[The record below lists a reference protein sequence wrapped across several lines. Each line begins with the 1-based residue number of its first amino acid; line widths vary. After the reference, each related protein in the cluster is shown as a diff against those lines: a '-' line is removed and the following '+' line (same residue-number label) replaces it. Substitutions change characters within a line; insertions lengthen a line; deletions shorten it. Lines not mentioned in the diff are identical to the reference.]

1 MFTSTMIFVLV
12 VGYLLVVTNPPQDLL
27 QYDENK
33 QCFVPKD
40 IPILDL
46 WQYSESVMM
55 FIGFFGLVSVFI
67 GEMAT
72 SVFLVFKKYRKK
84 PHFEIDVM
92 FIPAVISI
100 IVLGLIPL
108 PYFGYALSM
117 MMILIGLPAF
127 ILGVLIGL
135 PYKIRFW
142 RRILI
147 LQGFIGLFFSLW
159 IISIV
164 FRLRDIANIFA
175 FVEGALL
182 GVNFVTLFIAIGKK
196 EIKKK

>member
-33 QCFVPKD
+33 QCFVSED
-40 IPILDL
+40 ISILDL
-46 WQYSESVMM
+46 WQYSKSVLM

-67 GEMAT
+67 GEMAS
-72 SVFLVFKKYRKK
+72 SVFFVFKKYKK
-84 PHFEIDVM
+84 KSHFEIDVM

-135 PYKIRFW
+135 PHKIRFW
-142 RRILI
+142 NRILI
-147 LQGFIGLFFSLW
+147 LQGLMGLFYSLW
-159 IISIV
+159 IIFRV
-164 FRLRDIANIFA
+164 FRLHDIADTFA
-175 FVEGALL
+175 FIEGALL
-182 GVNFVTLFIAIGKK
+182 GVTFGTLFFARGKK
-196 EIKKK
+196 RLKK